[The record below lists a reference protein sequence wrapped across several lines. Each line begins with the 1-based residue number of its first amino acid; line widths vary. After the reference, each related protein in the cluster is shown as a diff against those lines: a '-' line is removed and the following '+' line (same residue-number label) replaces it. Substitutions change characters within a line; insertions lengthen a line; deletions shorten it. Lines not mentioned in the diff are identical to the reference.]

1 MVLLKANR
9 TPEHPERIP
18 LASVRPV
25 ACRRVRCTKRVF
37 CDDCRLLAKGMR
49 NGG

>member
-1 MVLLKANR
+1 VKANR
-9 TPEHPERIP
+9 LPEHLERIA
-18 LASVRPV
+18 LSSVLPV

-37 CDDCRLLAKGMR
+37 CDDCRLLLRGKR